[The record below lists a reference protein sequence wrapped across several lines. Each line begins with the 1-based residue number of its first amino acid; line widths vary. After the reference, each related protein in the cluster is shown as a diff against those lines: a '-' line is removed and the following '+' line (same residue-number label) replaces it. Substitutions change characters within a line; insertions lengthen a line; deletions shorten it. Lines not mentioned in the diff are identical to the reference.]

1 MRQYGGSQTVL
12 VTNQLLLGDNSEGR
26 GLELGANDGL
36 IQLPPGARVSSVKL
50 AIDTAFDASSTIAI
64 SSATGS
70 VTLAPTAADAVDVTA
85 GTVDEALLPEG
96 DMITITT
103 SGAMTTGEGRV
114 MVEYIVNGR
123 QNENQ

>member
-50 AIDTAFDASSTIAI
+50 AIDAVFDGGSTIAI
-64 SSATGS
+64 SSANGS
-70 VTLAPTAADAVDVTA
+70 VTLAPTAADAVAVTT
-85 GTVDEALLPEG
+85 GTADEALLPEG

-103 SGAMTTGEGRV
+103 AGAMTTGEGRV
-114 MVEYIVNGR
+114 MIEYIVNGR